1 MVFTMVFASSAGAS
15 PVLPRALPVGPEAL
29 GVVVLV
35 APGEGRGR
43 GGGGGAD
50 ARLVLQLV

>member
-1 MVFTMVFASSAGAS
+1 MVFTMVFASSPRAS

-35 APGEGRGR
+35 APGEG
-43 GGGGGAD
+43 
-50 ARLVLQLV
+50 